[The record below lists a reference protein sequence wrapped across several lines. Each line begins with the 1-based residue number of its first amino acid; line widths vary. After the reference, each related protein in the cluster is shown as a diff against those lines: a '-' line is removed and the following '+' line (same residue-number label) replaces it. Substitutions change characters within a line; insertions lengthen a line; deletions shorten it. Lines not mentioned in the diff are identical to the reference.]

1 VLLDK
6 EAVASLSFNLWNF
19 TLMFSLVLVLGW
31 ISVSWNLH

>member
-19 TLMFSLVLVLGW
+19 TNVFISFSFGLD
-31 ISVSWNLH
+31 